1 MNTEKQIGQCLQ
13 AVFANRCVACEVRY
27 KAEGS
32 NYCDYCRNISKRGQ
46 SMTPWLIEKTVIDLV
61 EPKYA
66 NATMG
71 DIEPE
76 IRNQLR
82 DRETWQDVFFYG
94 PPGVGKT
101 YTMAALIRAYTG
113 AGYKCMR
120 SSFDE
125 FCCRIRSTMSPG
137 SKTTEWDMSE
147 ELKSVDL
154 LFIDDLGLRS
164 EPESSFVYQTFFL
177 ILNKRQERL
186 LPTFIS
192 SNKDLDR
199 LQETLFDIRII
210 SRLKDALII
219 EMTGEDR
226 RNSERI
232 APVGANISSA
242 VKD

>member
-1 MNTEKQIGQCLQ
+1 
-13 AVFANRCVACEVRY
+13 
-27 KAEGS
+27 
-32 NYCDYCRNISKRGQ
+32 
-46 SMTPWLIEKTVIDLV
+46 MTPELIDKAVIDLV
-61 EPKYA
+61 EPRYA
-66 NATMG
+66 NATMD

-82 DRETWQDVFFYG
+82 ERLPHQDVFLYG

-101 YTMAALIRAYTG
+101 YTMAALIRAYVG
-113 AGYKCMR
+113 AGYECMR

-125 FCCRIRSTMSPG
+125 FCCRIRSTMSPA
-137 SKTTEWDMSE
+137 SKTTEWSMTG
-147 ELKSVDL
+147 ELKSVDM

-199 LQETLFDIRII
+199 LKQTLFDVRII
-210 SRLKDALII
+210 SRLKEALII
-219 EMTGEDR
+219 EMTGEDKR
-226 RNSERI
+226 SSAKLAPFKANVSSAKVAPLGVIGSKIGANSAPGSANI
-232 APVGANISSA
+232 APLKGANSA
-242 VKD
+242 PIDKSTTDKT